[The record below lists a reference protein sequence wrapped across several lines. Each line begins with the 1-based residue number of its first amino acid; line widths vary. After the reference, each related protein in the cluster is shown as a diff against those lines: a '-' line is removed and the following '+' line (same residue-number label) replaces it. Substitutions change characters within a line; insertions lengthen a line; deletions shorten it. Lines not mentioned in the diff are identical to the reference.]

1 MNTQLIKKN
10 ILFGILHA
18 AFLSPFIFFMLGMP
32 MILQMEGFDSKLI
45 GMFQMVGLPA
55 VIKFLFSVPIDKFI
69 FEKNHYKKW
78 IIFITVLYAIL
89 LFAISFLSL
98 QDNVY
103 IVLFAI
109 MLTTLVATFVDI
121 PLNAL
126 SIKVFTKEERIIA
139 GSYKSS
145 SFFVAALLG
154 GGVFLLFYNHL
165 AWQNTFII
173 MSILVL
179 ISLFALYFIE
189 ENNKTIKEEPVSF
202 KALISF
208 FKQENIGIWV
218 FILSFY
224 FAFISAVWVFLKPYL
239 ILKGVSPDNVAF
251 YVGIYGSIIGFFAG
265 FIASIVGKKFSK
277 KSILILFAFVNII
290 TILSLFSIEYFEH
303 FSYFA
308 LLVVV
313 TLSAAS
319 ITFSSAI
326 IFSLIMDYS
335 RSSSKAVDYA
345 IQSSLFSL
353 TRIISAVIAGII
365 ISNFDY
371 KVMFLFEALAVVLV
385 VFVIYKFYKG

>member
-208 FKQENIGIWV
+208 FKQENIGIWI

-371 KVMFLFEALAVVLV
+371 KVMFLFEALTVVLV
-385 VFVIYKFYKG
+385 VFVIYKFYKE